1 MADASA
7 ALLAG
12 ANATPSK
19 GKDKA
24 PAAPVA
30 EEEEDS
36 SDEEEEEAE
45 DDEAMEEDVST
56 ADFILLLVSPL
67 VDAPFQD
74 LGEIDPSAIL
84 APGARRSTRG
94 AAVNYASAEAL
105 EKAGLKPEDLE
116 EEQEESYVA
125 EEKMEDD

>member
-1 MADASA
+1 MSTDPTAPSNGSATDPMADASA
-7 ALLAG
+7 ALLQA

-24 PAAPVA
+24 SVAPAA

-45 DDEAMEEDVST
+45 EDLAMEED
-56 ADFILLLVSPL
+56 
-67 VDAPFQD
+67 D

-94 AAVNYASAEAL
+94 ARVNYASAEAL

-116 EEQEESYVA
+116 DEQEENYVA
-125 EEKMEDD
+125 DEKMEDD